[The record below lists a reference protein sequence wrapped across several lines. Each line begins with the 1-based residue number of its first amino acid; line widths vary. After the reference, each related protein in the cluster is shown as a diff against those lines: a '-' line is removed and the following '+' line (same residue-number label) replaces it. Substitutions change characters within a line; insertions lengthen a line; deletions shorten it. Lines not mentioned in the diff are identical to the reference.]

1 MRKRQ
6 SQTYTSEA
14 SAKRFLL
21 QSMLFAFVLM
31 LLFLAVYLWLSSP
44 VELEVQVSRRRDYTT
59 QVTRFIVVKDFDEF
73 PEIITVQ
80 MPRWQAWQFDRKAPM
95 YVVDEK
101 SGHPLI
107 R

>member
-59 QVTRFIVVKDFDEF
+59 QVARFITVEDVDGF

-80 MPRWQAWQFDRKAPM
+80 MSRWQAWQFDRKAPM
-95 YVVDEK
+95 YIVDEK
-101 SGHPLI
+101 SEHPLI